1 MFRRN
6 LDLDR
11 ALDVFKREFCKTTL
25 VCQYLNTFKRKALLE
40 GRDGSI
46 GVFEDGVRTMWKGG
60 RLSVAKDGE
69 ILSDGADMLI
79 PAPWLGEG
87 ALVAYSEKGCRD
99 RKWKVP
105 TGVKL
110 ANKAK
115 ACTVTAKGREAFNKF
130 KIEGGFVTITLA
142 PNEMVLI
149 QNN

>member
-1 MFRRN
+1 M
-6 LDLDR
+6 
-11 ALDVFKREFCKTTL
+11 T
-25 VCQYLNTFKRKALLE
+25 
-40 GRDGSI
+40 I
-46 GVFEDGVRTMWKGG
+46 P
-60 RLSVAKDGE
+60 
-69 ILSDGADMLI
+69 ILLI

-115 ACTVTAKGREAFNKF
+115 ACTVTAKGREEFNKF
-130 KIEGGFVTITLA
+130 KVNGDFVTITLA

-149 QNN
+149 Q